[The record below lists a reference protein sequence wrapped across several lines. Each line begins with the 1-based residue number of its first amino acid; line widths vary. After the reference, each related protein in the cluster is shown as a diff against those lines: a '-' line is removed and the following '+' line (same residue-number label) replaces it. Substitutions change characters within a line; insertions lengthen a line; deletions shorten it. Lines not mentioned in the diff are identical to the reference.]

1 LRCRDNKGSFPLTEE
16 NSMRFYTFVLK
27 NVVRRRMRS
36 SLTVVGVAVAVG
48 AVVALVGIS
57 NSSEQ
62 SFLDIYQRQ
71 NVAII
76 VQQRGA
82 KQRLTSVLDAKL
94 GKEIEKIPGVASV
107 TAGLVDFASLEEL
120 GGDAGVLN
128 GWEVDS
134 PLMKRLDVLPGGQNL
149 KADNK
154 SCLLLGEDVARA
166 LEKKV
171 GDKVSLFDSGKF
183 TVMGIFRSN
192 VSYESHSMV
201 MLLKDLQQFMGRK
214 GQVTGFA
221 VMVDRPDDQAAVQRI
236 CQAINALGPRLDAKS
251 AADSVTGTTEIRF
264 IRAMSW
270 LTSSIA
276 FIIGAVGVLNTMIM
290 SVAER
295 TREIGILRAI
305 GWRQW
310 RIVRMIL
317 FESVLLSLSG
327 GLIGSVAAVG
337 VTNLLGRHSA
347 VAGLIDTHIAGGVL
361 VFGVISALCIGILG
375 AAYPAYRGARLLP
388 TEALRHE

>member
-1 LRCRDNKGSFPLTEE
+1 
-16 NSMRFYTFVLK
+16 MRFYTFVLK
-27 NVVRRRMRS
+27 NVVRRPMRS
-36 SLTVVGVAVAVG
+36 GLTVVGVAVAVG
-48 AVVALVGIS
+48 AVVSLLGIS

-62 SFLDIYQRQ
+62 SFLNIYKSQ
-71 NVAII
+71 NVSII

-94 GKEIEKIPGVASV
+94 GKEIEKIPGVTNV
-107 TAGLVDFASLEEL
+107 TAGLVDFTSLEQL
-120 GGDAGVLN
+120 GGDAVVMN
-128 GWEVDS
+128 GWEADS
-134 PLMKRLDVLPGGQNL
+134 PLMKKLDILPGGRNL
-149 KADNK
+149 RADDK
-154 SCLLLGEDVARA
+154 GSLLLGEDVARA

-171 GDKVSLFDSGKF
+171 GDQVSLFDSGKF
-183 TVMGIFRSN
+183 TVVGILHSN

-201 MLLKDLQQFMGRK
+201 LLLRDLQQFMGRK

-221 VMVDRPDDQAAVQRI
+221 VVVDHPNDKAEVQRI
-236 CQAINALGPRLDAKS
+236 CTAINDLGQRIDAKS

-276 FIIGAVGVLNTMIM
+276 LIIGAVGVLNTMIM

-305 GWRQW
+305 GWRQG

-317 FESVLLSLSG
+317 LESVLLSLVG
-327 GLIGSVAAVG
+327 GAIGATAAVG
-337 VTNLLGRHSA
+337 ATNLLGRNSA
-347 VAGLIDTHIAGGVL
+347 VAGLIDTHIAAGVL
-361 VFGVISALCIGILG
+361 IFGVTSALCIGILG

-388 TEALRHE
+388 TEALHHE